1 MLTNSA
7 RTAARTFTAGLAV
20 AIQLAAAP
28 SASHADVTPDEARA
42 IAKEAYIYGFPI
54 VDNYRILY
62 SYFAD
67 PQSREFKAPWNEIHN
82 EARVYTPQDTAVQT
96 PNSDTPYSQL
106 GYDLRAEP
114 LVLTVPAVEA
124 GRYYSLQFID
134 LYTFNFAYVGSRA
147 TGNEAGSYLLAGP
160 DWQGETPP
168 GIKKVIRSET
178 QLGLVLYRTQL
189 FAPDDLDKVRAIQA
203 GYKVQTLSS
212 FLRTPPPPPAA
223 KLMLIPPLSSE
234 KQRNSVEFFRILDFA
249 LRFCPVHPSEK
260 EMRARFAK
268 LGIDG
273 EGMFEP
279 TKLKMDTGT
288 AMRAGMADAWQ
299 AFLDYKKD
307 ELDTGKKTSGDA
319 FGTRAFLEGR
329 YIDRMAGT
337 VLGIYGNS
345 KEEAI
350 YPVYFGDSDGKK
362 LDGTTSRYELT
373 FPAGQLP
380 PVGAFWS
387 VTMYA
392 SPSSLLVPNPI
403 DRYLIN
409 SVMLPDLEREKDG
422 SLTIY
427 IQNAAP
433 GWGTP
438 ASNWLPAPKG
448 EFLVVMRLYWPK
460 PEAVNGTWKAPPL
473 KRVD

>member
-1 MLTNSA
+1 MPNLATPN
-7 RTAARTFTAGLAV
+7 AARTF
-20 AIQLAAAP
+20 AAALIVA
-28 SASHADVTPDEARA
+28 ASIAGVPAFSRADVSSNEARA
-42 IAKEAYIYGFPI
+42 IAKEAYVYGFPI

-67 PQSREFKAPWNEIHN
+67 PQSKEFKAPWNELHS
-82 EARVYTPQDTAVQT
+82 EARVYTPQDTAIQT

-106 GYDLRAEP
+106 GVDLRAEP

-134 LYTFNFAYVGSRA
+134 LYTFNYAYVGSRA

-160 DWQGETPP
+160 GWQGETPP

-178 QLGLVLYRTQL
+178 EIGLVLYRTQL
-189 FAPDDLDKVRAIQA
+189 LGPDDLDKVRAIQA
-203 GYKVQTLSS
+203 GYKVQPLSS
-212 FLRTPPPPPAA
+212 FLGTPPPPPAA
-223 KLMLIPPLSSE
+223 KLTLIPPLTPE

-249 LRFCPVHPSEK
+249 LRFCPVHPSEQ

-273 EGMFEP
+273 KGTFEP
-279 TKLKMDTGT
+279 GKLKMETGT

-307 ELDTGKKTSGDA
+307 ELDTGKRSSGDA
-319 FGTRAFLEGR
+319 FGTRKFLEGR

-345 KEEAI
+345 KEEAM

-362 LDGTTSRYELT
+362 LDGTTNKYELT

-392 SPSSLLVPNPI
+392 SPSSLLVANPI

-409 SVMLPDLEREKDG
+409 STMLPDLEREKDA
-422 SLTIY
+422 LTIY
-427 IQNAAP
+427 IQNEAP

-438 ASNWLPAPKG
+438 KSNWLPAPKG

-460 PEAVNGTWKAPPL
+460 QEALDGTWKAPPL
-473 KRVD
+473 KRVE

>member
-1 MLTNSA
+1 MSYSRRA
-7 RTAARTFTAGLAV
+7 VRTFLAV
-20 AIQLAAAP
+20 GAVVGALAGTPVAGR
-28 SASHADVTPDEARA
+28 ADVAPDEARA
-42 IAKEAYIYGFPI
+42 IAKEAYVYGFPI

-67 PQSREFKAPWNEIHN
+67 PQSREFKSPWNELHS
-82 EARVYTPQDTAVQT
+82 EARVYTPQDTAIQT

-114 LVLTVPAVEA
+114 LVLTVPAIED
-124 GRYYSLQFID
+124 GRYYSLQFVD

-147 TGNEAGSYLLAGP
+147 TGNAAGRYLLAGP
-160 DWQGETPP
+160 DWKGETPP
-168 GIKKVIRSET
+168 GITKVIRSET

-189 FAPDDLDKVRAIQA
+189 LRPDDIDNVRAIQA
-203 GYKVQTLSS
+203 GYKVQKLSA
-212 FLRTPPPPPAA
+212 FLGTPPPPPAD
-223 KLMLIPPLSSE
+223 KLVLVPPLTPE

-273 EGMFEP
+273 EGMFEA

-307 ELDTGKKTSGDA
+307 ELDTGKKSSGDA
-319 FGTRAFLEGR
+319 FGTRKFLEGR
-329 YIDRMAGT
+329 YIDRMAGAI
-337 VLGIYGNS
+337 LGIYGNS

-362 LDGTTSRYELT
+362 LDGTTNRYELT

-380 PVGAFWS
+380 PVNAFWS

-392 SPSSLLVPNPI
+392 SPSSLLVPNAI
-403 DRYLIN
+403 NRYLIN
-409 SVMLPDLEREKDG
+409 SAMLPDLEREKDG
-422 SLTIY
+422 AVTFH
-427 IQNAAP
+427 IQADAP

-460 PEAVNGTWKAPPL
+460 PEAFDGTWKAPPL
-473 KRVD
+473 RRAD